1 MSGVP
6 ATPAEVVAKYNE
18 VVNAAKKTPQYAA
31 MHKVGTVDIQCTDC
45 SVSMLQGTVDK
56 LLQSFMKGTD
66 KTFTVTN
73 GVATDQ
79 DGNQAD
85 MNAYIVPNG
94 RDAALKEEYVASA
107 TATASGDGYTLDIKL
122 KSETSTFDGTNT
134 VKPVGHESCLDP
146 LNLATLELPAGAKIT
161 EASMTYP
168 GATLIVTVNGAGQM
182 TKLDINLPLEGT
194 GTGKLG
200 AQLTLGLKGGMTETY
215 DFTYELTSPL
225 FTPRRRFLPGFFL
238 CLFMRLSLVC
248 ATAFFIAGESLV
260 GFPYA
265 QSHPTKE
272 RSPYTGKTAK
282 SNKKQPA
289 RNGLFFSKFIPGLLY
304 LCTRP
309 EPSPPASFSTSPTP
323 TRLKSPSI
331 ECLSA
336 EAATANSIACWVSL
350 PFLRA

>member
-1 MSGVP
+1 MKKEIKIVAIVLAALIVFLGGFGLGATKGIEINVDVKGNGSAQSAAPVVADTTPATQPTTAAPAPAPTEAPSAEAPSAEAPAADASSAPAADASSAPAADAPAASTGVP

-66 KTFTVTN
+66 KSFTVTN

-215 DFTYELTSPL
+215 DFTY
-225 FTPRRRFLPGFFL
+225 
-238 CLFMRLSLVC
+238 
-248 ATAFFIAGESLV
+248 
-260 GFPYA
+260 
-265 QSHPTKE
+265 
-272 RSPYTGKTAK
+272 
-282 SNKKQPA
+282 
-289 RNGLFFSKFIPGLLY
+289 
-304 LCTRP
+304 
-309 EPSPPASFSTSPTP
+309 
-323 TRLKSPSI
+323 
-331 ECLSA
+331 
-336 EAATANSIACWVSL
+336 
-350 PFLRA
+350 